1 MEVKEVN
8 MKKINIKKLF
18 RHSLFWDADKIDVVK
33 HAAYVISRVLDYGEI
48 EDIKALRKIYPDE
61 KIIEVIRTKRNI
73 FPQTGKYWAIKF
85 GIPLNEIACLKRF
98 YTRKQ

>member
-1 MEVKEVN
+1 

-48 EDIKALRKIYPDE
+48 EDIKALK
-61 KIIEVIRTKRNI
+61 K
-73 FPQTGKYWAIKF
+73 
-85 GIPLNEIACLKRF
+85 L
-98 YTRKQ
+98 